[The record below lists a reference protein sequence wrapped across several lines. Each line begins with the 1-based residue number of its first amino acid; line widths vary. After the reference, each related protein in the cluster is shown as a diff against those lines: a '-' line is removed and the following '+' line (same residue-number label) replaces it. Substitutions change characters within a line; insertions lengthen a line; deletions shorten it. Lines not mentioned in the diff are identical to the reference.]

1 MDPRIATQVTVLTLT
16 NAINQQQLNSIA
28 ARNQVGAIG
37 TVLTLGVQL
46 NHLAALNLICKP
58 DPLEAASISNL
69 MTAALPQQ
77 LATLQTGTVVPKGT
91 K

>member
-1 MDPRIATQVTVLTLT
+1 MDPRISTQVTALTLT

-46 NHLAALNLICKP
+46 NHLAALNLICNP
-58 DPLEAASISNL
+58 SPMEAAAVSNL
-69 MTAALPQQ
+69 VAAGMPQFTAALQ
-77 LATLQTGTVVPKGT
+77 AGTRVPKGV
-91 K
+91 